1 MRYPTANPQI
11 RSHCKGIFNRLA
23 SPSFYNSPDAAC
35 SAHSGNRQNTGVF
48 PKSPILFP
56 KPCDAAQRRKTRCT
70 QTALTPLARDCPRQY
85 FYSLPN
91 GKRTSRER
99 TITHAKFRRQGSA
112 SLKIRNGPKGAHG
125 AGGDGAPT
133 PNTAKN
139 RLCQNAKYK
148 KSSRPAEAVRG
159 KFPIPKK
166 SARLQKKRTPREV
179 RFWQIWE

>member
-23 SPSFYNSPDAAC
+23 SPSFCNSPDAAC

-48 PKSPILFP
+48 PKSPIYSPNLTM
-56 KPCDAAQRRKTRCT
+56 RHNGRKTPRA

-85 FYSLPN
+85 FHSLPN

-125 AGGDGAPT
+125 AGGDGAP
-133 PNTAKN
+133 PPDTAGN

-148 KSSRPAEAVRG
+148 KAPAPRRL
-159 KFPIPKK
+159 
-166 SARLQKKRTPREV
+166 SAGNSAFRRNRRVCKKKRTPREV
-179 RFWQIWE
+179 RFWQIWK